1 MAVLI
6 PDSNTMKV
14 KECQSVNRNRIV
26 RMIHL
31 KIRFQHWRHVSS
43 PQFSLF
49 AQQIAPDSQIA
60 DQDEARVQVEA
71 GSGVTMLDSEKMR
84 MAEKIKQKIDLRKTA
99 NNVDGSVR
107 TYEIDL
113 VITKYEKGNAFAR
126 AMLAGLG
133 QIHIDGDVAVFEMP
147 GRTLVGNFSMRKT
160 FAWGGIYG
168 GVTGMEDI
176 ETTFADGV
184 AAAVTGQKEKDK

>member
-1 MAVLI
+1 MLKKALSALNMMVCVAAVVLASGCATTL
-6 PDSNTMKV
+6 PKAEFT
-14 KECQSVNRNRIV
+14 
-26 RMIHL
+26 
-31 KIRFQHWRHVSS
+31 
-43 PQFSLF
+43 
-49 AQQIAPDSQIA
+49 QQIAPDSQIA
-60 DQDEARVQVEA
+60 AQDEARVQVEA

-99 NNVDGSVR
+99 NNRDVSAR
-107 TYEIDL
+107 TYEINL
-113 VITKYEKGNAFAR
+113 VIIKYEKGNAFAR

-133 QIHIDGDVAVFEMP
+133 QIHIDGDVTVFEMP

-184 AAAVTGQKEKDK
+184 AAAVTGQKEKEK